1 MNQDN
6 TQVHGVALVTAS
18 ARRIGASIA
27 KALHAAGF
35 DVVLHCHQST
45 KEAYLLAAE
54 LNHERAGS
62 VYVCEADLCFTPHIK
77 KLVDIAYHWKLRL
90 DVLVNNASHFMK
102 TPIGTFDEGVWDAL
116 WGLNVKAPFLLSEA
130 AFPYLKQS
138 GDGNI
143 VNITDI
149 LAEQTRTEYAVYVQ
163 TKAALKRQ
171 TEALAFEYAPSVR
184 VNAVAPGATIAPEG
198 DNALTDAA
206 YAEILASIPLK
217 RWGAPE
223 GVAMAVKAL
232 ATTPHITGQ
241 TLRVDGGQSIR
252 AC

>member
-1 MNQDN
+1 MNRDN
-6 TQVHGVALVTAS
+6 TQAGGVALVTAA

-27 KALHAAGF
+27 KALHAEGF
-35 DVVLHCHQST
+35 DVVLHCYQST
-45 KEAYLLAAE
+45 KEAHLLAAE
-54 LNHERAGS
+54 LNHARADS
-62 VYVCEADLCFTPHIK
+62 AYVCEADLCLMPHIK
-77 KLVDIAYHWKLRL
+77 KLVDTAYHWKRRL
-90 DVLVNNASHFMK
+90 DVLVNNASNFIK
-102 TPIGTFDEGVWDAL
+102 TPIGTFDESVWEAL

-143 VNITDI
+143 VNVTDV
-149 LAEQTRTEYAVYVQ
+149 LAEHARAEYAVYVQ

-171 TEALAFEYAPSVR
+171 TEALAIEYAPSVR
-184 VNAVAPGATIAPEG
+184 VNAVAPGATIVPEG
-198 DNALTDAA
+198 DNALTSSA

-232 ATTPHITGQ
+232 ATNAYITGQ
-241 TLRVDGGQSIR
+241 TLRVDGGQSLI
-252 AC
+252 